1 MKMVLLNI
9 DKFVAANSL
18 KEATNPIL
26 MDRGFIPTVDGILS
40 FDIFGRTTTERKRNF
55 AYINLNT
62 HLLQPLAY
70 KTLLRIDKRVADIIA
85 GTKYFKLDKNGELVE
100 AEDGNTGAEWLYS
113 VWNKLKFKMNDSSVR
128 TKRIQFLKAHER
140 DELFQSKAILIPAFY
155 RDINLQASNKRKPS
169 VHVVNQLYCRLMRLA
184 NMLTQGGFAFSMHT
198 SRFQMQ
204 NTLVEIYDEFK
215 ARCEKKRG
223 LIRQNLLGKSVDYGA
238 RLVISATKFTA
249 NKPSDMMVTYE
260 RTGIPLGHCISL
272 FSPFFV
278 GWIQEFFRSEFES
291 TGNKYPIYMAKTK
304 EVVYKEIK
312 DPMVQFNDHEIEKM
326 LDKFSH
332 SPEDRFN
339 PIYIELTDG
348 TTAPIRFRGFEL
360 GKSDEQATKEAEER
374 GNRNM
379 TLTDLMYLCA
389 ADVLKDKHV
398 YLTRYPMTDYM
409 GTFPT
414 KIAVLSTVDTVRM
427 QYGDKV
433 YENYP
438 KVEPNL
444 PKQDIGKRFSEVVNL
459 QNTYL
464 SSMGGK
470 QNCYLPIAI

>member
-1 MKMVLLNI
+1 
-9 DKFVAANSL
+9 
-18 KEATNPIL
+18 
-26 MDRGFIPTVDGILS
+26 
-40 FDIFGRTTTERKRNF
+40 
-55 AYINLNT
+55 
-62 HLLQPLAY
+62 
-70 KTLLRIDKRVADIIA
+70 
-85 GTKYFKLDKNGELVE
+85 
-100 AEDGNTGAEWLYS
+100 
-113 VWNKLKFKMNDSSVR
+113 
-128 TKRIQFLKAHER
+128 
-140 DELFQSKAILIPAFY
+140 
-155 RDINLQASNKRKPS
+155 
-169 VHVVNQLYCRLMRLA
+169 
-184 NMLTQGGFAFSMHT
+184 
-198 SRFQMQ
+198 MQ

-249 NKPSDMMVTYE
+249 SKPSDMMVTYE